1 IYGIIYTLQEC
12 EECPKKENQ
21 LISLKVRLESLETE
35 NRRIIKDHRDN
46 ESVILTKYKKSNERL
61 GEESQRLRNEAKN
74 IKCSLSTELQLR
86 DKAHSLRIK
95 TLENV
100 MADKEKDWMRKTDQ
114 LRNELRNALH
124 SSLQDT
130 DRECSTMSTLQK
142 EIDSL
147 HIVLDMRTDEIHR
160 LRDANNR
167 LNTRLDNYCRLES
180 DLNKAGQRIQ
190 EMEVIVQGKLDSE
203 RELLHM
209 IESLN
214 NELNHCKTELE
225 QTKLKFENRQ
235 YLRTQKNEDYKR
247 HEESNRDSG
256 IVYDVVEKMDSVSWM
271 VQIPAAVNG
280 KIKHG
285 EIMKNI

>member
-1 IYGIIYTLQEC
+1 MATSFGYVLLCMRKELTKKRKGKRDKQQQHVVNNNKEAAGVETGTQTSAFKKEC

-95 TLENV
+95 TLEN
-100 MADKEKDWMRKTDQ
+100 
-114 LRNELRNALH
+114 
-124 SSLQDT
+124 
-130 DRECSTMSTLQK
+130 

-280 KIKHG
+280 K
-285 EIMKNI
+285 